1 MSNKIKGTFLGFLA
15 SFGGVVGWILL
26 NFVNFI
32 AGIAGAGMGILFI
45 IVYTKIN
52 YDDFSSYKYVMAGII
67 TIVDIVI
74 AELICTAIYAAIE
87 GYTFAAALNSDAYVR
102 SLLINIV
109 IGMILSGI
117 SLGSYIRR
125 QKN

>member
-26 NFVNFI
+26 NFVGFI

-52 YDDFSSYKYVMAGII
+52 YDDFSSYK
-67 TIVDIVI
+67 
-74 AELICTAIYAAIE
+74 
-87 GYTFAAALNSDAYVR
+87 
-102 SLLINIV
+102 
-109 IGMILSGI
+109 
-117 SLGSYIRR
+117 
-125 QKN
+125 